1 VPAFENPMAETFQS
15 LLQGF
20 SVALT
25 PINLLWGF
33 IGVILGTFIGV
44 LPGVGPALTVAMLLP
59 LTVKLDPTGAL
70 IMFAG
75 IYYGAMYGGSTTTI
89 LLNTPGESASIA
101 TALEGNLMAKEG
113 RAGPALAT
121 SAIGSFVAGTIATF
135 LVTLLAPL
143 VIELALKFGPA
154 EYFALMVFAFTT
166 VSAVIGSSTVRGLT
180 SLFLGLLFGIVGIDS
195 QTGQSRFAFGVPEL
209 LDGIDVVV
217 LAVGLF
223 AVGEA
228 LYVAAYSSRLEERI
242 EKLKG
247 SLWMSKQDWRRSFPA
262 WLRATFIG
270 FPFGS
275 IPAGGA
281 EIPTFLSYATE
292 KRLTKYPHEFGNGA
306 IEGVAGPE
314 AANNASVTGALVPL
328 LTLGIPTSA
337 TAAVLLSA
345 FQNYGIQPG
354 PLLFQTQA
362 DLVWG
367 LIASLY
373 IGNVLLLILNL
384 PLVGIWVKV
393 LAIPRPLLYG
403 GILVFATLGAYS
415 LHQSVVDL
423 AILYVFG
430 LIGFVMRRWDI
441 PVAPAVIGLILGPL
455 AETQFRR
462 ALAISQGDPSVFIT
476 QPISATVLAISA
488 LLLIVPLFV
497 KKKRLLKP

>member
-1 VPAFENPMAETFQS
+1 MSETLAALLHGFE
-15 LLQGF
+15 
-20 SVALT
+20 VALQ

-33 IGVILGTFIGV
+33 IGVTLGTFVGV

-59 LTVKLDPTGAL
+59 LTVKLSPVGAL

-75 IYYGAMYGGSTTTI
+75 IYYGAMFGGSTTTI

-101 TALEGNLMAKEG
+101 TALEGNRMAKTG

-121 SAIGSFVAGTIATF
+121 SAIGSFVAGTIATL

-143 VIELALKFGPA
+143 VVEVALKFGPA
-154 EYFALMVFAFTT
+154 EYFSLMVFAFTT
-166 VSAVIGSSTVRGLT
+166 VAAVLGTSTVRGLA
-180 SLFLGLLFGIVGIDS
+180 SLFAGLLLGLVGIDS
-195 QTGQSRFAFGVPEL
+195 QTGQPRFAFGVPEL

-223 AVGEA
+223 AVGET
-228 LYVAAYSSRLEERI
+228 LYVAAYSSRLPETMEM
-242 EKLKG
+242 LKG
-247 SLWMSKQDWRRSFPA
+247 SLWMTRADWKRSWPA
-262 WLRATFIG
+262 WLRATAIG

-292 KRLTKYPHEFGNGA
+292 KKLSKFPEQFGNGA

-337 TAAVLLSA
+337 TAAILLTA

-354 PLLFQTQA
+354 PMLFQMQT

-373 IGNVLLLILNL
+373 VGNVLLLVLNL

-393 LAIPRPLLYG
+393 LAIPRPLLYA

-415 LHQSVVDL
+415 LHESVVDL
-423 AILYVFG
+423 ATLYVFG
-430 LIGFVMRRWDI
+430 LLGFAMRRWDI

-462 ALAISQGDPSVFIT
+462 ALSISQGDASVFVT
-476 QPISATVLAISA
+476 HPISAGLLALTAA
-488 LLLIVPLFV
+488 LVVVPWV
-497 KKKRLLKP
+497 VRRLRRR